1 MGNRRQGGVGFRA
14 GDFDVVVVGLGHAGV
29 EAALAAA
36 RLGCRTLALSTNLDN
51 VAMMA
56 CNPSIGGPGKAHLVR
71 EIDALGGEM
80 ARAIDATFLQMRLLN
95 TGKGPA
101 VQALRAQADK
111 RAYQAYMRRVLEGQK
126 GLYLRQAP
134 VEAVL
139 VENGR
144 VAGIRTKTGVEY
156 GAQAVVLATGTFL
169 EGRVI
174 TGEHAYASGPSGQLP
189 AQGLS
194 ANLAALGL
202 ELGRFKTGTP
212 PRVDGRTIDFSQ
224 LTAQAGDET
233 PRRFSYLS
241 PLAPRA
247 QLPCWLTY
255 TTEGTHEI
263 IRQNLHRAPLF
274 TGLIEGTGPRYC
286 PSVEDKVVRFAD
298 KSRHQVFLEPEGWNT
313 SEFYVQGLSTS
324 LPEEVQWAV
333 LHSVPGLESAAM
345 LRAGY
350 AIEYDYLLRDQLDR
364 SLQTRAVGGLFA
376 AGQINGSSGYE
387 EAAAQGLVAGVNAA
401 RFALGREPWVVGRDE
416 AYIGVLVDDLVTKGV
431 TEPYRVLTARAEYR
445 LMLRQSNADLRLTEV
460 GRALGLVDDER
471 YRVFKA
477 RERELKR
484 IRVFLQSHWVG
495 PQSPVGRLVAE
506 AGAGAGALHGGTS
519 LAAVLR
525 RPEVSPAALASVVPE
540 LADVE
545 PEVRDEAALEIRYE
559 GYIQREVEQIR
570 RFKRLEER
578 AIPGD
583 LDYASLK
590 GLSTEARQRL
600 GKARPTS
607 LGQASRMEGVSA
619 ADLACLSMILEQR
632 RTPRQAAGGGA
643 SAPGASGELRE
654 SGGGEG
660 A

>member
-1 MGNRRQGGVGFRA
+1 MGFLA
-14 GDFDVVVVGLGHAGV
+14 GEFDVVVVGLGHAGV

-80 ARAIDATFLQMRLLN
+80 GRAIDATFLQMRLLN

-111 RAYQAYMRRVLEGQK
+111 RAYQAYMHRVLESQP

-134 VEAVL
+134 VEAIL
-139 VENGR
+139 TGGGR
-144 VAGIRTKTGVEY
+144 VVGVRTKTGAEY
-156 GAQAVVLATGTFL
+156 AARAVVLATGTFL

-194 ANLAALGL
+194 ANLIKMGL
-202 ELGRFKTGTP
+202 QLGRFKTGTP
-212 PRVDGRTIDFSQ
+212 PRVDGRTVDFARLVEQ
-224 LTAQAGDET
+224 PGDEV

-241 PLAPRA
+241 PLTPRA

-255 TTEGTHEI
+255 TTEATHAI
-263 IRQNLHRAPLF
+263 IRQNLHRAPLY

-298 KSRHQVFLEPEGWNT
+298 KARHQVFLEPEGWNT
-313 SEFYVQGLSTS
+313 TEYYVQGLSTS

-333 LHSVPGLESAAM
+333 LHSIPGLEDAAM

-350 AIEYDYLLRDQLDR
+350 AIEYDYLLREQLEL
-364 SLQTRAVGGLFA
+364 SLETRAVPGLFT

-387 EAAAQGLVAGVNAA
+387 EAAAQGLVAGINAA
-401 RFALGREPWVVGRDE
+401 RLVLGRSAWVLGRGE
-416 AYIGVLVDDLVTKGV
+416 AYIGVLIDDLVTKGV
-431 TEPYRVLTARAEYR
+431 SEPYRVLTSRAEYR
-445 LMLRQSNADLRLTEV
+445 LLLRQSNADLRLTEQ

-471 YRVFKA
+471 YRVFK
-477 RERELKR
+477 KR
-484 IRVFLQSHWVG
+484 QRDLTRVRAYLAAHWVG
-495 PQSPVGRLVAE
+495 PESAVAQVVEE
-506 AGAGAGALHGGTS
+506 AGGGALHGGVS
-519 LAAVLR
+519 LAALLR
-525 RPEVSPAALASVVPE
+525 RPEVSIEAIAGVVPE
-540 LADVE
+540 LAESD
-545 PEVRDEAALEIRYE
+545 PETRAEAALEMRYE
-559 GYIQREVEQIR
+559 GYIQRELAQVE

-578 AIPGD
+578 AIPAD
-583 LDYASLK
+583 IDFSSLG
-590 GLSTEARQRL
+590 GLSSEARQRL
-600 GKARPTS
+600 SRARPSS
-607 LGQASRMEGVSA
+607 LGQAARMEGVSA
-619 ADLACLSMILEQR
+619 ADVAYLTIALEQR
-632 RTPRQAAGGGA
+632 ARTGWSVKR
-643 SAPGASGELRE
+643 
-654 SGGGEG
+654 
-660 A
+660 